1 MFPGG
6 KKGRRRRQGGLNM
19 IAFGLNIS
27 ENLENEWQETLYPEW
42 VKTERLYN
50 CENFTRIFSGRR
62 QLLERLLN
70 FGMKRKGT
78 CA

>member
-1 MFPGG
+1 
-6 KKGRRRRQGGLNM
+6 M

-27 ENLENEWQETLYPEW
+27 ENLENERQETMYPEW

-62 QLLERLLN
+62 
-70 FGMKRKGT
+70 
-78 CA
+78 

>member
-1 MFPGG
+1 
-6 KKGRRRRQGGLNM
+6 M

-27 ENLENEWQETLYPEW
+27 ENLENERQETMYPEW

-62 QLLERLLN
+62 QLLERRLN
-70 FGMKRKGT
+70 FGLRKKGT